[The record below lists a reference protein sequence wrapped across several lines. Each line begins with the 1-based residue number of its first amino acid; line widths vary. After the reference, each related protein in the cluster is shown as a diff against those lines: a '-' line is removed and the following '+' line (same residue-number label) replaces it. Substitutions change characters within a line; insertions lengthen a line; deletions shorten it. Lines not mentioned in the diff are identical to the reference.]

1 MAPAYEDLSKEEL
14 LRTLRLLQSEPRL
27 RVGGPETE
35 RLIHDLQVH
44 QIELEMQNRELRE
57 AQQRL
62 EDSRSRYADLYDFAP
77 VGYCTLNQNSKIL
90 EANLTA
96 ATLFGME
103 RASLLGSMLI
113 SLVPPQQRTHLLA
126 HLRTCFRQRTR
137 AMDDLRLSSKASGP
151 LVLQLVSMPVLGP
164 EGEVFAC
171 KTAMTDI
178 SLIKRSEQR
187 FRLLATISEV
197 LTASFDYLPN
207 LAQVVRL
214 AVPDLADICLLDV
227 LEENRQIHRVEVAF
241 ADSEKRRLAEA
252 IKRHAPS
259 YEGSTPQAQV
269 LRSGQPILLSDSTP
283 EALSGASAEGL
294 IAVFNARSLMF
305 VPLASAGRMLGV
317 FTFAMSDSGRRYL
330 PNDLAFVQD
339 LASRAAMAIDNARL
353 YEEAQKAIRARQ
365 DILSIVCHD
374 LRNPLSTITL
384 GTSALIDSSPQP
396 DRRQA
401 RRQLEVMRRGA
412 RQMERMITDL
422 LDVSSIEAGRLSI
435 DLGEHSLNK
444 LINDA
449 FEMLLPLARE
459 KKLLLRLQVP
469 SREASVMCDRERV
482 LQVFGNLGGNAIKFT
497 PEGAS
502 ITIGAQVHDRVARFA
517 VEDNGPGISEQV
529 LRNLFHRYWQARE
542 TAKQGRGLG
551 LFISK
556 GIVEAQGGR
565 IWVQS
570 HPTQGSSFFFTLPL
584 AKQRGRQTTRPEP
597 ARPLLASVDLASGM
611 IVVVDDDPDVRE
623 MLTYALTERGY
634 QVVAMAGGE
643 EALAYLKNSPSPR
656 LILLDLVMPDM
667 DGWKFLAERNRDPAL
682 SRVPVIVLS
691 AQPDVAERVAACNA
705 LYVKKPVVPENL
717 VQTMEHVAH

>member
-14 LRTLRLLQSEPRL
+14 LRMLRLLQSEPRL
-27 RVGGPETE
+27 RAWGPETE

-77 VGYCTLNQNSKIL
+77 VGYCTLDQNSTIL

-96 ATLFGME
+96 ATLFGTE
-103 RASLLGSMLI
+103 RASLVGSMLI
-113 SLVPPQQRTHLLA
+113 SRVPPQERTNLLA

-137 AMDDLRLSSKASGP
+137 ATGDLRLSSKASGP

-164 EGEVFAC
+164 EREVFAC

-178 SLIKRSEQR
+178 SLIKQSEQR

-207 LAQVVRL
+207 LAQVARL

-227 LEENRQIHRVEVAF
+227 LEENRQIRRVEVAF
-241 ADSEKRRLAEA
+241 ADSEKGHLAEA

-294 IAVFNARSLMF
+294 IAVFNARSLIF
-305 VPLASAGRMLGV
+305 VPLASGGRTLGV
-317 FTFAMSDSGRRYL
+317 FTLAMSNSGRRYL
-330 PNDLAFVQD
+330 PADLAFAQD
-339 LASRAAMAIDNARL
+339 VASRAAMAIDNARL
-353 YEEAQKAIRARQ
+353 YEEAQKAIHARQ

-384 GTSALIDSSPQP
+384 GTSTLIDSSPQP

-422 LDVSSIEAGRLSI
+422 LDVSSIESGRLSI

-502 ITIGAQVHDRVARFA
+502 ITIGAQVHGRVARFA
-517 VEDNGPGISEQV
+517 VEDTGPGISEQV

-584 AKQRGRQTTRPEP
+584 AKQRERQTTRPEP
-597 ARPLLASVDLASGM
+597 ARPLLASVDLPSGV

-623 MLTYALTERGY
+623 MLTYALSERGY
-634 QVVAMAGGE
+634 QVVAMAGGA
-643 EALAYLKNSPSPR
+643 EALAYLKSSPPPR

-667 DGWKFLAERNRDPAL
+667 DGWTFLAERNRDPAL
-682 SRVPVIVLS
+682 LRVPVIVLS
-691 AQPDVAERVAACNA
+691 AQSDVAERVAANNA
-705 LYVKKPVVPENL
+705 LYLKKPVVPENL
-717 VQTMEHVAH
+717 VRTMEHVPH